1 MIGVEIHR
9 QPMKHSISFFLS
21 ALLLAGCVSSESES
35 ETRLPG
41 RNVLEAAA
49 LKEAQAGKV
58 DFVSHMKPI
67 LEAKCVMCH
76 NKSAQPGRMS
86 LASQADALETGALG
100 GFIVPGNP
108 DKSRFITHVKGAHAS
123 VKAMPPVGEVLT
135 TEETAII
142 RRWISQ
148 GAQWPG
154 GAAGRLAV
162 E

>member
-1 MIGVEIHR
+1 
-9 QPMKHSISFFLS
+9 MKHSISFFLS
-21 ALLLAGCVSSESES
+21 ALLLAGCATSESES

-49 LKEAQAGKV
+49 LKEAQAGRV
-58 DFVSHMKPI
+58 DFVSHVKPI

-108 DKSRFITHVKGAHAS
+108 DNSRFITHVKGAHAS

-154 GAAGRLAV
+154 GAAGKLAV